1 MWFWGLPR
9 WWLATLLPRDLGSTC
24 FLLIWF
30 AGGIQ
35 SLGWW
40 PLPPASSRPSLSQSA
55 ISLTLSNSLPHFF
68 FFEMSLP
75 CNIIYMLSSIL
86 KDLCDYIGPG
96 LSRIIASSQGQLFRY
111 INHGDVTYSLGTIVH
126 NTRLHI

>member
-9 WWLATLLPRDLGSTC
+9 WWLAVLLPRDLGSTC
-24 FLLIWF
+24 FLLVWIV
-30 AGGIQ
+30 GRIQ
-35 SLGWW
+35 SLGRW

-55 ISLTLSNSLPHFF
+55 ISDSLQFSSTLFF

-75 CNIIYMLSSIL
+75 CNIIYMLPSIL

-96 LSRIIASSQGQLFRY
+96 SSWIIASSQGQLFRY
-111 INHGDVTYSLGTIVH
+111 INHGDVTYSMGTIVH